1 MATLTLRN
9 TKGSPLTIQELDTNF
24 ININNDLDSK
34 VSASDYT
41 GADILLKIKSVDG
54 VSSGLDA
61 DLLRGLSSDTSA
73 TANTVVIR
81 DSSGNITANNV
92 TGNLTGNVTGN
103 VSGNVTGNVTGNLTG
118 NVTGNVSGT
127 SSSITSV
134 LQLSNGGTGATCAAA
149 ARSNLG
155 LGTLATQNSNNISI
169 TGQISLNGNV
179 GDSGQVLTSSGTGTV
194 PVWSTAFSSGMLM
207 MWSAAAAPSGWLLCN
222 GAAVSRTTYSNLF
235 SVIGTSYGAGDGS
248 TTFNLPNLMDRF
260 PVGAGNNYNIGA
272 TGGSKDAIVVSH
284 THTASVTDPGHDHV
298 IGSDSTSG
306 GYDVGGW
313 SGPYMVATGARCC
326 SWTSA
331 TQDATTGISV
341 TNSTEGSSGT
351 NANLPPYTGIAFII
365 KT

>member
-103 VSGNVTGNVTGNLTG
+103 VSG
-118 NVTGNVSGT
+118 T

-134 LQLSNGGTGATCAAA
+134 LQLSNGGTGATNAAA